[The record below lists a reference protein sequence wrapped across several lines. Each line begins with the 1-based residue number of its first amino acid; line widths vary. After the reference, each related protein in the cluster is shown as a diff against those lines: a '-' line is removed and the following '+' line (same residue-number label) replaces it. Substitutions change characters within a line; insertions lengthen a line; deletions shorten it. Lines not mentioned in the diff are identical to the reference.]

1 MIDVTDSNNPQELN
15 GSIGGS
21 KNNATITLTPAG
33 AGTKALLAF
42 TDARVMSATVK
53 ANVPSNWQEEG
64 LQHDY
69 VMITTGELKASL
81 TPLKA
86 LRESQ
91 GLSVTVVEVEDLY
104 DEFSFG
110 NKSPQAIKDFLM
122 FTRDNWRQT
131 PRFVLFAGD
140 SSYDPKNYLGSGQRS
155 GPDEAIR
162 QLLHGSRE
170 RRLVRGLPGDRVAVD
185 GQRAVAGAKR
195 CRSGGVCCKDHWL

>member
-140 SSYDPKNYLGSGQRS
+140 SSYDPKNYLGSGTAIWSRRS
-155 GPDEAIR
+155 YTTATTVEARATIGSWTSRGP
-162 QLLHGSRE
+162 
-170 RRLVRGLPGDRVAVD
+170 VAVD